1 MAFYVGQKKEH
12 KDGKFSFWMTDLSL
26 DSFFT
31 LGKVIVVF
39 LGILALI
46 AAASPVLGLLINFGI
61 VLLVVRLV
69 AKLLKR

>member
-12 KDGKFSFWMTDLSL
+12 KDGKFSFWITDLSL

-39 LGILALI
+39 LGILALL

-61 VLLVVRLV
+61 VLLVVRFIF
-69 AKLLKR
+69 KLFRK